1 MLLKTSVGFTAHL
14 KAIFIASLIMLS
26 GIFVPVTFA
35 ETATAVD
42 TEEAVVLQKI
52 IKPNLQLPN
61 QANATNNLPY
71 DAQNPSANSAPDSS
85 LNSTASTGTATDSN
99 VAVTTV
105 ENDMADGESI
115 RQLPTL
121 NAPVIDQANILSATE
136 KSQLEQ
142 QIRNLH
148 EQGKAQ
154 IGIVI
159 VPTTGQESIFDFAM
173 RIAEQWKLGSAQND
187 NGLLIAVAVNDRRL
201 HIATGY
207 GLEGIIPDIIANR
220 IIREQITPYFKAN
233 QYGQGLIS
241 GVTEIERIVNL
252 DPEIAQK
259 AAEELKER
267 QAQALHEQ
275 QAKEKTF
282 STVLFILIA
291 GIIASFVI
299 GNRLSASVAG
309 VTAFAAAFI
318 YGTGIV
324 MSLMVGVGIFFL
336 LFTSIAQLIFR
347 AFLSGAGRGGSGG
360 GGFGGGGGYSGG
372 GGGFG
377 GGGASGSW

>member
-1 MLLKTSVGFTAHL
+1 MMLLTLSISSV
-14 KAIFIASLIMLS
+14 SM
-26 GIFVPVTFA
+26 A
-35 ETATAVD
+35 ETATATADDVED
-42 TEEAVVLQKI
+42 VIIAKKI
-52 IKPNLQLPN
+52 IQPN
-61 QANATNNLPY
+61 QQTQPNPNHSAS
-71 DAQNPSANSAPDSS
+71 AQPQPES
-85 LNSTASTGTATDSN
+85 LN
-99 VAVTTV
+99 V
-105 ENDMADGESI
+105 ENDLAEGESI

-121 NAPVIDQANILSATE
+121 NAPVIDQANVLSSAE
-136 KSQLEQ
+136 KLQLDAK
-142 QIRNLH
+142 IRALH
-148 EQGKAQ
+148 AQGKTQ
-154 IGIVI
+154 IGVII

-173 RIAEQWKLGSAQND
+173 RSAEQWKLGSAKQD
-187 NGLLIAVAVNDRRL
+187 NGLLIAVAVNDHRL

-207 GLEGIIPDIIANR
+207 GLEGVIPDIIASR
-220 IIREQITPYFKAN
+220 IIRDQITPYFKQN

-241 GVTEIERIVNL
+241 GVTEIERILNQ
-252 DPEIAQK
+252 DPETAQK

-267 QAQALHEQ
+267 QAQALQEQ

-291 GIIASFVI
+291 GIIGSFII

-309 VTAFAAAFI
+309 ATAVGAGLM
-318 YGTGIV
+318 YGSGIV
-324 MSLMVGVGIFFL
+324 MSLMLGFGVFFL

-347 AFLSGAGRGGSGG
+347 AFLSGAGRGGGG

>member
-1 MLLKTSVGFTAHL
+1 MLELRDFRFL
-14 KAIFIASLIMLS
+14 QNFKALFIASLILLAS
-26 GIFVPVTFA
+26 IVVPAAYA

-42 TEEAVVLQKI
+42 TEEAVILKKI
-52 IKPNLQLPN
+52 IQPDQPQSNSPNSAASGS
-61 QANATNNLPY
+61 QA
-71 DAQNPSANSAPDSS
+71 NPSANDPSS
-85 LNSTASTGTATDSN
+85 TPANSN
-99 VAVTTV
+99 VAPV

-115 RQLPTL
+115 RTLPTL
-121 NAPVIDQANILSATE
+121 NAPVIDQANILSPAE
-136 KSQLEQ
+136 KSQLES
-142 QIRNLH
+142 QIRNMYD
-148 EQGKAQ
+148 QGKAQ

-173 RIAEQWKLGSAQND
+173 RTAEAWKLGSAKQD

-207 GLEGIIPDIIANR
+207 GLEGVIPDIIASR
-220 IIREQITPYFKAN
+220 IIRDQITPYFKAG

-252 DPEIAQK
+252 DPEIAQQ
-259 AAEELKER
+259 AADELKER

-275 QAKEKTF
+275 QAKEKTL
-282 STVLFILIA
+282 STVFFILIA
-291 GIIASFVI
+291 GIVASFMI

-309 VTAFAAAFI
+309 VTAFAASMIF
-318 YGTGIV
+318 GSGII
-324 MSLMVGVGIFFL
+324 MSLMFGVGIFFL

-347 AFLSGAGRGGSGG
+347 AFLSGAGRGGGG

>member
-1 MLLKTSVGFTAHL
+1 MLELRNFRFLQNL
-14 KAIFIASLIMLS
+14 KALFIASLILLASML
-26 GIFVPVTFA
+26 VPSAYA

-42 TEEAVVLQKI
+42 TEEAVILKKI
-52 IKPNLQLPN
+52 IQPN
-61 QANATNNLPY
+61 QQQSNSP
-71 DAQNPSANSAPDSS
+71 NSAESS
-85 LNSTASTGTATDSN
+85 STGNRSATDNSSTAANSN
-99 VAVTTV
+99 VATV
-105 ENDMADGESI
+105 DNDMADGESI

-121 NAPVIDQANILSATE
+121 NTPIIDQANILSPAE
-136 KSQLEQ
+136 KSQLEN
-142 QIRNLH
+142 QIRNLYD
-148 EQGKAQ
+148 QGKAQ

-159 VPTTGQESIFDFAM
+159 VPTTGQEGIFDFAM
-173 RIAEQWKLGSAQND
+173 RTAEAWKLGSAKQD

-207 GLEGIIPDIIANR
+207 GLEGVIPDIIASR
-220 IIREQITPYFKAN
+220 IIRDQITPYFKAG
-233 QYGQGLIS
+233 QYGQGLVS
-241 GVTEIERIVNL
+241 GVTEIERILNL
-252 DPEIAQK
+252 DPEIAQQ
-259 AAEELKER
+259 AADELKER

-282 STVLFILIA
+282 STVFFILIA
-291 GIIASFVI
+291 GIVASFMI

-309 VTAFAAAFI
+309 VTAFGASMI
-318 YGTGIV
+318 YGSGIL
-324 MSLMVGVGIFFL
+324 MSLIFGIGIFFL

-347 AFLSGAGRGGSGG
+347 AFLSGAGRGGGGG

>member
-1 MLLKTSVGFTAHL
+1 MLELRHFRFLRNL
-14 KAIFIASLIMLS
+14 KALFIASLILLVS
-26 GIFVPVTFA
+26 ILVPYAYA

-42 TEEAVVLQKI
+42 TEEAVILKKI
-52 IKPNLQLPN
+52 IQPN
-61 QANATNNLPY
+61 Q
-71 DAQNPSANSAPDSS
+71 QPSNSP
-85 LNSTASTGTATDSN
+85 NSTAGASTVSASKNEPSLTTANNS
-99 VAVTTV
+99 AVTV

-121 NAPVIDQANILSATE
+121 NAPIIDQANILSPAE
-136 KSQLEQ
+136 KSQLES
-142 QIRNLH
+142 QIRNLYD
-148 EQGKAQ
+148 QGKAQ

-173 RIAEQWKLGSAQND
+173 RTAEAWKLGSAKQD
-187 NGLLIAVAVNDRRL
+187 NGLLIAVAINDRRL

-207 GLEGIIPDIIANR
+207 GLEGVIPDIIASR
-220 IIREQITPYFKAN
+220 IIRDQITPYFKAG

-241 GVTEIERIVNL
+241 GVTEITRIVNL
-252 DPEIAQK
+252 DPEIAQQ
-259 AAEELKER
+259 AADELKER
-267 QAQALHEQ
+267 QAQALHQQ

-282 STVLFILIA
+282 STVFFILIA
-291 GIIASFVI
+291 GIVASFII

-309 VTAFAAAFI
+309 VTAFAASMIF
-318 YGTGIV
+318 GSGIL
-324 MSLMVGVGIFFL
+324 MSLIFGIGIFFL

-347 AFLSGAGRGGSGG
+347 AFLSGAGRGGGG

>member
-1 MLLKTSVGFTAHL
+1 MLKKRVGLAL
-14 KAIFIASLIMLS
+14 DLRAIFIASLIMLS
-26 GIFVPVTFA
+26 SIFVPMTYA

-42 TEEAVVLQKI
+42 TEEAVVLQKM
-52 IKPNLQLPN
+52 IKPNQQPPN
-61 QANATNNLPY
+61 QANSASNSSNQSSERTVDTNGNI
-71 DAQNPSANSAPDSS
+71 
-85 LNSTASTGTATDSN
+85 GTAT
-99 VAVTTV
+99 VA
-105 ENDMADGESI
+105 NDMADGESI

-121 NAPVIDQANILSATE
+121 NAPIIDQANILSATE

-142 QIRNLH
+142 QIRSLH
-148 EQGKAQ
+148 DQGKAQ

-159 VPTTGQESIFDFAM
+159 VPTTGQEGIFDFAM
-173 RIAEQWKLGSAQND
+173 RVAEQWKLGSAKQD

-207 GLEGIIPDIIANR
+207 GLEGIIPDIIASR
-220 IIREQITPYFKAN
+220 IIRDQITPYFKAG

-241 GVTEIERIVNL
+241 GVSEIERIVNL
-252 DPEIAQK
+252 DPEVAQK
-259 AAEELKER
+259 AAEELKDR
-267 QAQALHEQ
+267 QAQALQEQ

-309 VTAFAAAFI
+309 VTAFAAALL
-318 YGTGIV
+318 YGTGIL
-324 MSLMVGVGIFFL
+324 MSLMVGVGIFLL